1 MPDHRS
7 LQVFS
12 HVAHNLRAARQ
23 RQGWSQDKLAAAAD
37 VSRRMLI
44 NIEAGASNVSIATLD
59 RLSSALGLT
68 FSELVSP
75 PGSQAPVRVWQGHSQ
90 DSHATLLHSLA
101 LPHCTLELWQW
112 QLAPGD
118 SYQATPDPT
127 GCGEIVE
134 VHSGTLQ
141 LSYAD
146 NALTLLAGATAG
158 YGTEYG
164 YRYHNPGRGLLRFQ
178 RSIVMP
184 APQSK

>member
-1 MPDHRS
+1 MSEHTP

-12 HVAHNLRAARQ
+12 HVARNLREARQ
-23 RQGWSQDKLAAAAD
+23 QHGLSQEKLAASAE
-37 VSRRMLI
+37 VSRRMLV

-59 RLSSALGLT
+59 RLASALGLT
-68 FSELVSP
+68 FSELVRA
-75 PGSQAPVRVWQGHSQ
+75 PGSDAPVRVWQGDSS

-101 LPHCTLELWQW
+101 LAGCTLELWQW

-118 SYQATPDPT
+118 SYLAAPDPA

-141 LSYAD
+141 LAYAGGEH
-146 NALTLLAGATAG
+146 TLQAGDTAG
-158 YGTEYG
+158 YGTEHG
-164 YRYHNPGRGLLRFQ
+164 YRYHNPGTSLLRFQ

-184 APQSK
+184 APG